1 MSSVP
6 TPRLRSVIGT
16 TFVWKLGDG
25 LIATGLGYIALVATG
40 SSFWVGVQYAVSLA
54 TAALGAAF
62 LGRWMDHQ
70 HLIVI
75 VRAGVALALLGVATM
90 AVSPGATDATILFL
104 LAATGLISVS
114 FVLMSVALSAAVA
127 AAVPPDRLLLG
138 TTQARSAQLAA
149 RALGGLVLSV
159 LLYATRTPVILV
171 LVAAL
176 TLILWL
182 ACERVLGASRQVI
195 PPSDDNESALKV
207 FVRAVRDCRPQRL
220 VLAMLLCY
228 GIFVSPFV
236 ALLPVLAQTLTGNSK
251 NVGWLSAVYFAGG
264 TVSILSGYVSTRINI
279 PLAARTFLACG
290 LSGLWLLAIVVSL
303 STTSGTLLVVLG
315 GAFTFLFGHAST
327 MLLSVFNVAAQEFSP
342 GYQRRRILS
351 ALILLGATVGTA
363 AVLLAGW
370 WSEVQSLAA
379 VLLTCAIALIAF
391 ALIQLRW
398 RRASNIA
405 PDPALLH

>member
-6 TPRLRSVIGT
+6 APRLRSVIGT

-104 LAATGLISVS
+104 LVATGLVSVS
-114 FVLMSVALSAAVA
+114 FVLLSVALSAAVA
-127 AAVPPDRLLLG
+127 AAVSPDRLLLG
-138 TTQARSAQLAA
+138 TTEARSAQLAA
-149 RALGGLVLSV
+149 RAIGGILLSV
-159 LLYATRTPVILV
+159 LLYATKTSVILL
-171 LVAAL
+171 LVAVL

-182 ACERVLGASRQVI
+182 ACERVLGATRQAV
-195 PPSDDNESALKV
+195 PHNGDDTSALRV
-207 FVRAVRDCRPQRL
+207 FAHAVRDCAPQRL

-236 ALLPVLAQTLTGNSK
+236 ALLPVLAEALTGNSK
-251 NVGWLSAVYFAGG
+251 NVGWLSAVFFAGG
-264 TVSILSGYVSTRINI
+264 TLSILSGYVSTRINI
-279 PLAARTFLACG
+279 RLAARALLSCG
-290 LSGLWLLAIVVSL
+290 LSGLWLLAIAVCL
-303 STTSGTLLVVLG
+303 SMTSGTLLVILG
-315 GAFTFLFGHAST
+315 SICTFLFGHAST
-327 MLLSVFNVAAQEFSP
+327 MLISVFNVAAQEFSP
-342 GYQRRRILS
+342 QHQRRRILS
-351 ALILLGATVGTA
+351 AVIVLGATVGTA
-363 AVLLAGW
+363 AVIVAGW
-370 WSEVQSLAA
+370 WTQVQSLTV
-379 VLLTCAIALIAF
+379 VLLTCAIGLIGF
-391 ALIQLRW
+391 AVLQLRW
-398 RRASNIA
+398 RKASNVA
-405 PDPALLH
+405 PAAVLVQ